1 MDPLSIVASSIAIV
15 TICSQVTALI
25 SKLVSGQHT
34 DQLLQALYK
43 EVGLFSTI
51 LNSVAA
57 ITKRPG
63 LECIAEND
71 GGDLWNTMT
80 RILRSS
86 KSTMRGLRKILRDV
100 KEGIEAE
107 SLWRRSV
114 AFLIFERKKNEIW
127 DLLREIQSGKAT
139 LQIALQSANL

>member
-1 MDPLSIVASSIAIV
+1 
-15 TICSQVTALI
+15 
-25 SKLVSGQHT
+25 
-34 DQLLQALYK
+34 
-43 EVGLFSTI
+43 
-51 LNSVAA
+51 
-57 ITKRPG
+57 
-63 LECIAEND
+63 
-71 GGDLWNTMT
+71 
-80 RILRSS
+80 
-86 KSTMRGLRKILRDV
+86 MRGLRKILRDV